1 MLRRK
6 KTQEHMDQSWLIPYA
21 DMLTLLLA
29 LFIVLYAMSSVD
41 MDKFQEL
48 KHTLNAM
55 FSGGPGVLLNESA
68 LIELDNDP
76 MTESATQNYLQEDRK
91 LRECQYKMTEYFEE
105 IGLSNIVSS
114 KLTEQG
120 LLITIQDLALFD
132 SGKANVREES
142 WDLIK
147 YLGQIMAEIPNEI
160 QVKGHTDNL
169 PINTTEF
176 PSNWELSTARALN
189 VVKKFI
195 ENPELNAN
203 RFSVVGYS
211 EYRPIEPNS
220 TLEGRAKNRRV
231 ELLVVRTYPPPNII
245 EMVQN
250 SNLQ

>member
-1 MLRRK
+1 
-6 KTQEHMDQSWLIPYA
+6 MDQSWLIPYS

-48 KHTLNAM
+48 KQTLNAV
-55 FSGGPGVLLNESA
+55 FSGGPGILLNEDA
-68 LIELDNDP
+68 LSEL
-76 MTESATQNYLQEDRK
+76 ESDSIIDDATQNYLHEDKK
-91 LRECQYKMTEYFEE
+91 LRECQYQMTEYFEDV
-105 IGLSNIVSS
+105 GLSNIVSS

-132 SGKANVREES
+132 SGKAEVRPES

-147 YLGQIMAEIPNEI
+147 YLGQILAEIENEI

-169 PINTTEF
+169 PINTVEF

-189 VVKKFI
+189 VVKKFV

-211 EYRPIEPNS
+211 EYRPIESNLTS
-220 TLEGRAKNRRV
+220 QGRAKNRRV
-231 ELLVVRTYPPPNII
+231 ELLVVRTYPPPNFI
-245 EMVQN
+245 EMIQN
-250 SNLQ
+250 GELE